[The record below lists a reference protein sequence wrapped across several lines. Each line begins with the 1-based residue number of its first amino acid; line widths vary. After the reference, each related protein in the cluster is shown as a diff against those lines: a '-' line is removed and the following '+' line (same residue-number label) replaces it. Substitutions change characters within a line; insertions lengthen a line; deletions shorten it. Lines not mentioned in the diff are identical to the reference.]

1 MADNDNHYNVEME
14 ATVFNSEDLVNTC
27 LCTPTRSISD
37 TSTADTI
44 NLDEIS
50 IDSSD
55 TIYVDEISIHSSDSI
70 INDPLEDPLQVE
82 SPVLEIDEERIH
94 AFQYHSFA
102 DRYYWHTLN
111 EQPRGEEPY
120 DQMEEDDEKI
130 DIIDEKFDCDPTL
143 DYSFSANDVPSFSD
157 NFWDYWCTDTPDSP
171 SSIGYDCDDGA
182 NTAHCLSS
190 IVSES
195 ECGSG
200 SECDY

>member
-1 MADNDNHYNVEME
+1 MADNDNHYNVQREP
-14 ATVFNSEDLVNTC
+14 TVFTSEDILNRCV
-27 LCTPTRSISD
+27 CTPTRSISD

-70 INDPLEDPLQVE
+70 INDPLQDPLQVE

-111 EQPRGEEPY
+111 EQPRSEEPY
-120 DQMEEDDEKI
+120 DPMEEDDSSEDEDDIDHISYHKNKI
-130 DIIDEKFDCDPTL
+130 L
-143 DYSFSANDVPSFSD
+143 DYEKNLINDYNIQPGTV
-157 NFWDYWCTDTPDSP
+157 
-171 SSIGYDCDDGA
+171 
-182 NTAHCLSS
+182 
-190 IVSES
+190 ES
-195 ECGSG
+195 LINIL
-200 SECDY
+200 

>member
-14 ATVFNSEDLVNTC
+14 APVFNSEELVNTC

-50 IDSSD
+50 IDS
-55 TIYVDEISIHSSDSI
+55 
-70 INDPLEDPLQVE
+70 
-82 SPVLEIDEERIH
+82 
-94 AFQYHSFA
+94 
-102 DRYYWHTLN
+102 N
-111 EQPRGEEPY
+111 EQPSGDEPY
-120 DQMEEDDEKI
+120 DQMEEEDGEI